1 MKRLTEALVGLLLAC
16 GVCAEAGVEKQSRGD
31 VAQPHYTK
39 EVVVWVNEKGER
51 ISTETHY
58 VQALTSAPQEN
69 KPPISIPGMDVSD
82 IPPPNLLSKNSDA
95 NDRPVPAKGKPK
107 QLQHPNA
114 HPKPPISHP
123 HPHPHQHPHAHFGI
137 SYSPYKADRT
147 CKNQEE
153 VNKDLDR
160 VSEYSF
166 IRIYGTDCDQT
177 RTVTN
182 AARRHNMRV
191 FAGVYDLK
199 DFPGSLDAFGD
210 AVAGPDGKKD
220 WSIFH
225 TIAVGNEL
233 VNGGTNSASDVV
245 SAVQTARSV
254 LRAQG
259 YTGPVVTVDTF
270 SVLLEH
276 PELCHV
282 SDYCAA
288 NCHAF
293 FDATQRPAGAGA
305 YALEQARSISEKA
318 GGKRTMITE
327 SGWPHAGDA
336 NGGAIPSVDNQQA
349 AIASL
354 RKSFDHRREDLV
366 LFTAFDDLWK
376 DDNMYTF
383 NAERFWGIHGGL

>member
-1 MKRLTEALVGLLLAC
+1 MKRLTEVLVGLLLAC
-16 GVCAEAGVEKQSRGD
+16 GVCADAGVEKQSRGD
-31 VAQPHYTK
+31 VAQPAYTK

-58 VQALTSAPQEN
+58 VPALASAVQEN
-69 KPPISIPGMDVSD
+69 KPPISVPATDVSNTQ
-82 IPPPNLLSKNSDA
+82 PPNLLSKNSDPS
-95 NDRPVPAKGKPK
+95 DHPSPAKGKPK
-107 QLQHPNA
+107 NLENPDA
-114 HPKPPISHP
+114 HPKPAVP
-123 HPHPHQHPHAHFGI
+123 HPHPQKHPHAHFGI

-160 VSEYSF
+160 VSAYSF

-191 FAGVYDLK
+191 FAGVYDLNG
-199 DFPGSLDAFGD
+199 FPGSLDAFGD
-210 AVAGPDGKKD
+210 AVAGPDSKKD

-225 TIAVGNEL
+225 TISVGNEL
-233 VNGGTNSASDVV
+233 VNGGTNSPSDVV

-270 SVLLEH
+270 SVLLDH
-276 PELCHV
+276 PELCHA

-305 YALEQARSISEKA
+305 YALEQARSISERA

-336 NGGAIPSVDNQQA
+336 NGAAIPSVDNQQV

-383 NAERFWGIHGGL
+383 NAEKFWGIHGDL

>member
-1 MKRLTEALVGLLLAC
+1 MKCLTEALVGLLLAC
-16 GVCAEAGVEKQSRGD
+16 GVCAEAGVEKQARGD

-51 ISTETHY
+51 ISTETHN
-58 VQALTSAPQEN
+58 VPALTSAVQEN
-69 KPPISIPGMDVSD
+69 KPPVSIPDTDVSD
-82 IPPPNLLSKNSDA
+82 ILRPNLLSKNSDTK
-95 NDRPVPAKGKPK
+95 DHPFPAKGKPK
-107 QLQHPNA
+107 ELQHPNA
-114 HPKPPISHP
+114 HPKPAIP
-123 HPHPHQHPHAHFGI
+123 HPHPHKHPHAHFGI

-191 FAGVYDLK
+191 FAGVYDLNG
-199 DFPGSLDAFGD
+199 FPGSLDTFAD

-270 SVLLEH
+270 SVLLDH

-305 YALEQARSISEKA
+305 YALEQARSISERA

-327 SGWPHAGDA
+327 SGWPHAGDS
-336 NGGAIPSVDNQQA
+336 NGGAIPSVDNQQV

-383 NAERFWGIHGGL
+383 NAEKFWGIHGDL

>member
-1 MKRLTEALVGLLLAC
+1 MLVPHQKASPNSPS
-16 GVCAEAGVEKQSRGD
+16 KQ
-31 VAQPHYTK
+31 
-39 EVVVWVNEKGER
+39 
-51 ISTETHY
+51 
-58 VQALTSAPQEN
+58 
-69 KPPISIPGMDVSD
+69 PPISIPDKDGST
-82 IPPPNLLSKNSDA
+82 IAPPHVLPKNNDDM
-95 NDRPVPAKGKPK
+95 NDRPIPAKGKPK
-107 QLQHPNA
+107 ELQHPHA
-114 HPKPPISHP
+114 HSKLPVPDP
-123 HPHPHQHPHAHFGI
+123 HPHLHPHAHFGI

-147 CKNQEE
+147 CKNQDE
-153 VNKDLDR
+153 VNQDLDR

-177 RTVTN
+177 KTVTN

-191 FAGVYDLK
+191 FAGIYDLT
-199 DFPGSLDAFGD
+199 DFPGSLSAFGD
-210 AVAGPDGKKD
+210 SVTGADGQKD

-225 TIAVGNEL
+225 TIAIGNEL

-245 SAVQTARSV
+245 TAVQKARSV

-270 SVLLEH
+270 SVLLDH

-293 FDATQRPAGAGA
+293 FDSTQRPAGAGA
-305 YALEQARSISEKA
+305 YALEQARSISERA

-327 SGWPHAGDA
+327 SGWPHAGDV
-336 NGGAIPSVDNQQA
+336 NGGAVPSVDNQQA

-354 RKSFDHRREDLV
+354 RKSFNHRREDLV

-383 NAERFWGIHGGL
+383 NAEKFWGIHGGL